1 LTNIEVFENY
11 RRTELTVTNP
21 DTVAEVWTT
30 DYLAA
35 LADSDPTRTFFP
47 PPFPP
52 PRTFSTE
59 TVRQAVRLRRGG
71 SAVRLVL
78 SNEFGCTPLVINE
91 VTASDSDFQS
101 VLPVLRRGQA
111 IWEIPAGQTATS
123 DSVPL
128 SIAAGEELVVSCF
141 VSDSAESAT
150 YLQSAQRTGEVAPG
164 NQLGQHRLAGS
175 EPFTS
180 LYWIAQV
187 LIDAPAKGPVIVA
200 LGDSITRG
208 DGTTADGDQRYPDH
222 LQRSLNA
229 AGIDGAVVLNAGIGG
244 NRLLRPRVGP
254 SMTDRFDRDVFGVA
268 EASHVVIMG
277 GVNDIALPALLGEP
291 RPSAG
296 DIIDGLL
303 ALAHRA
309 QQRGLQPILGTII
322 PLGGSRVESFL
333 AAGNEDMRQAVN
345 HAIRS
350 QKDWPVADFAAGL
363 AVPEDPT
370 RLAPAFDSGDGLHPA
385 DVGARALA
393 DAIDLAIFT

>member
-1 LTNIEVFENY
+1 M
-11 RRTELTVTNP
+11 
-21 DTVAEVWTT
+21 W
-30 DYLAA
+30 LA
-35 LADSDPTRTFFP
+35 
-47 PPFPP
+47 
-52 PRTFSTE
+52 
-59 TVRQAVRLRRGG
+59 
-71 SAVRLVL
+71 VL
-78 SNEFGCTPLVINE
+78 SP
-91 VTASDSDFQS
+91 TARNRPQ
-101 VLPVLRRGQA
+101 
-111 IWEIPAGQTATS
+111 
-123 DSVPL
+123 
-128 SIAAGEELVVSCF
+128 
-141 VSDSAESAT
+141 

-277 GVNDIALPALLGEP
+277 GVNDIALPALLGER

-303 ALAHRA
+303 RWPTERNGAASSQSWAPSSRSVAAALSPSSLPEMR
-309 QQRGLQPILGTII
+309 
-322 PLGGSRVESFL
+322 
-333 AAGNEDMRQAVN
+333 DMRQAVN
-345 HAIRS
+345 HAVRS
-350 QKDWPVADFAAGL
+350 QKDWPVADFA
-363 AVPEDPT
+363 VRPRRSRRSHPT
-370 RLAPAFDSGDGLHPA
+370 RPSIRLGRRIAPRRRRGPRPRRCYRLGDIHV
-385 DVGARALA
+385 D
-393 DAIDLAIFT
+393 TTT